1 MKHKTT
7 RILAATALIVG
18 MSMPFLASA
27 ADLTAYLKC
36 LRTCAGSCT
45 FTGQCFQIEK

>member
-1 MKHKTT
+1 MKSKTT

-27 ADLTAYLKC
+27 ADLSAYLKC
-36 LRTCAGSCT
+36 LRTCTGSCN